1 MRKYFPQQL
10 FIVAI
15 ILLITS
21 CGKKAPNEAKYI
33 PKNVSMVV
41 AINPKSLEE
50 KLKTGNL
57 TFDSITNRIL
67 SNDKIFTEENKKKWE
82 DFKNSGI
89 DLENNFYYFMTQ
101 KGSLNADLRTTINI
115 MAVMK
120 DEAKFDKF
128 IREQKDINAADIEKS
143 KDFSIVKTGKDVV
156 MSWNKEVVILSITL
170 EKASGTFD
178 ESGNYIEPDLS
189 AIQSKLIS
197 EVKSYYSLKE
207 NESIASVS
215 YFKDMFKDKADGYMF
230 STTSGV
236 SSLLSSSPFNIPK
249 LQELVEGNYSTST
262 FNFENGKIDVK
273 SKSYL
278 NPFLSSLVKKYGGKE
293 VNEDFV
299 ENFPSQNMNGALL
312 ISFNPELLDA
322 LLKELEIRGMVDG
335 FLSKEGLTSADI
347 FKVLKGE
354 INFALSDFSLTTK
367 EVPYNSSIDGTPSTY
382 STTVPSYKLIFEA
395 PVGDK
400 AAFEK
405 IMNKGVEMNL
415 LTKTTTGYEGGEMIN
430 STGMYF
436 MADDKKIVLA
446 SDKEFYN
453 TYLAKKTKS
462 NISSDILK
470 KFDDKTIAA
479 YIDFNSIINGMLPS
493 IKDSTVLKG
502 MNIVNGTFTNLVST
516 VEKFDGKS
524 MNGKFEI
531 NMKNSKQNSLVSF
544 VNMLSDI
551 FKVIKEDDKSRNEII
566 AD

>member
-21 CGKKAPNEAKYI
+21 CGKKAPNESKYI
-33 PKNVSMVV
+33 PKDASMVV
-41 AINPKSLEE
+41 VVNPKSLED
-50 KLKTGNL
+50 KLQSGNL

-67 SNDKIFTEENKKKWE
+67 TNDRIATEENKKKWE
-82 DFKNSGI
+82 DFKNSGV
-89 DLENNFYYFMTQ
+89 DLDKNIYYFMTQ
-101 KGSLNADLRTTINI
+101 KGSLDKNLKTIINF
-115 MAVMK
+115 MATIK

-128 IREQKDINAADIEKS
+128 IKEQKDINATEIEKN
-143 KDFSIVKTGKDVV
+143 KDFSILKTGNDVV
-156 MSWNKEVVILSITL
+156 LSWNKEVVMLSITL
-170 EKASGTFD
+170 EKVRGSYD
-178 ESGNYIEPDLS
+178 ETGNYIEPDLS
-189 AIQSKLIS
+189 VIQSNLKN
-197 EVKSYYSLKE
+197 EVNRYYTLKE

-293 VNEDFV
+293 VNEDFL

-312 ISFNPELLDA
+312 ISFNPALLDA

-354 INFALSDFSLTTK
+354 INFALSDFLIETK
-367 EVPYNSSIDGTPSTY
+367 EVPYTSPYDGTTSTY
-382 STTVPSYKLIFEA
+382 SKTVPSFKLIFEA

-405 IMNKGVEMNL
+405 IISKAVEMKM
-415 LTKTTTGYEGGEMIN
+415 LTKTSTGYEGGELMS
-430 STGMYF
+430 STGMYLI
-436 MADDKKIVLA
+436 ADEKKIVLA

-453 TYLAKKTKS
+453 TYLTKKSKS
-462 NISSDILK
+462 NIGSDILK
-470 KFDDKTIAA
+470 KFDNKIIAS
-479 YIDFNSIINGMLPS
+479 YIDFNSIINGVLPS
-493 IKDSTVLKG
+493 TKDSTMVKIL
-502 MNIVNGTFTNLVST
+502 NILNGRFTNLVST

-524 MNGKFEI
+524 MDGKFEI

-551 FKVIKEDDKSRNEII
+551 FKLIKEDDKSKDEII
-566 AD
+566 AN